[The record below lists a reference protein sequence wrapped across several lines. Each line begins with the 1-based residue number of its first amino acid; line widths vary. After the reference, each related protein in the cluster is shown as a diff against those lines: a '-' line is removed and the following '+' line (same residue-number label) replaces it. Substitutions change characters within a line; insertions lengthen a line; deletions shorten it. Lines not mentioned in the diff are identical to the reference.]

1 MNIRKNI
8 DYSEMYA
15 ALDAAMATDK
25 DQMELYCE
33 MGKAVSRRS
42 EKGAAVMAAE
52 YLKKQYPD
60 VSGFSPRN
68 VRRMRDFY
76 RIYENN
82 PALLSLAMQIGWTQ
96 NTVILEADLDMEL
109 REWYLNATKQFGW
122 SKTEL
127 TEKIAANAHEEI
139 VLAIEEDVCY
149 IEEQEK
155 QKATSENEVTG
166 ESMIRDLT
174 ERFRSRWRTK
184 EGGLRRWPTMLCP
197 ISTAKPT
204 AFMRC

>member
-1 MNIRKNI
+1 
-8 DYSEMYA
+8 
-15 ALDAAMATDK
+15 
-25 DQMELYCE
+25 MELYCE
-33 MGKAVSRRS
+33 IGKAVSRRS

-76 RIYENN
+76 RTYENS

-96 NTVILEADLDMEL
+96 NTVILEADLDLEL
-109 REWYLNATKQFGW
+109 REWYLKAAKQFGW
-122 SKTEL
+122 SKAEL

-139 VLAIEEDVCY
+139 VLAIEENVCY

-155 QKATSENEVTG
+155 QKATFVSEVTS
-166 ESMIRDLT
+166 ESMLRHLI
-174 ERFRSRWRTK
+174 EQFRSRWRSE
-184 EGGLRRWPTMLCP
+184 EGGWRRWHIMLCP
-197 ISTAKPT
+197 ISTVKLT

>member
-15 ALDAAMATDK
+15 ALDAAMAADK

-33 MGKAVSRRS
+33 IGKAVSRRS

-76 RIYENN
+76 RTYESN

-109 REWYLNATKQFGW
+109 MEWYLNATKQFGW
-122 SKTEL
+122 SKMEL
-127 TEKIAANAHEEI
+127 TDKIAANAHEEI

-155 QKATSENEVTG
+155 QKVTSENEVTG
-166 ESMIRDLT
+166 ESMIRYLI
-174 ERFRSRWRTK
+174 EQLRSRWRTE
-184 EGGLRRWPTMLCP
+184 EGGWRQWPIMLCP
-197 ISTAKPT
+197 ISTAKLT